1 MDHIKA
7 WMETSKMEVEPTDGG
22 GREESFSGTTSSSNV
37 EPDTA
42 NTISPNTE
50 STVGKQEIG
59 SITEARPLVMCC
71 YSSRDHLTGLTLTL
85 DFVVVKP
92 SA

>member
-22 GREESFSGTTSSSNV
+22 GRNPSLALLVVPMLSQTPQTPSVQIPNLPWES
-37 EPDTA
+37 
-42 NTISPNTE
+42 
-50 STVGKQEIG
+50 QETG
-59 SITEARPLVMCC
+59 SITEARSLVMCC
-71 YSSRDHLTGLTLTL
+71 YSSRDHLIGLTLTL